1 MIILDDKSWIK
12 LFRKIL
18 DNPVVTKDADH
29 LAIWVFLLLSA
40 AHKEKDIVFN
50 GKRIKLYEGQ
60 LITGTVLI
68 SKKMKVNQTKVQR
81 ILKFFEN
88 EKQIDQQV
96 TNKNR
101 LISIVNW
108 WSYQKSDYQN
118 DYQVTNKRLTTDYKQ
133 EEKESIYEER
143 NSIFEEIY
151 RTKNIEENTSID
163 SDLEKE
169 EIYKEEKAKIFD
181 YDWMDDQH
189 EEEI

>member
-1 MIILDDKSWIK
+1 MIILDDKNWIK
-12 LFRKIL
+12 LSSRMIDWEWYRDQNTKALFIHCLLKANWKDGKFEGHDIPRGSFVTGRK
-18 DNPVVTKDADH
+18 K
-29 LAIWVFLLLSA
+29 LAQELGLSEQEIRTA
-40 AHKEKDIVFN
+40 LKH
-50 GKRIKLYEGQ
+50 
-60 LITGTVLI
+60 LI
-68 SKKMKVNQTKVQR
+68 STNELTIKK
-81 ILKFFEN
+81 
-88 EKQIDQQV
+88 
-96 TNKNR
+96 TNKFSI
-101 LISIVNW
+101 ISIVNYEM
-108 WSYQKSDYQN
+108 YQQANQQLTSNQPA
-118 DYQVTNKRLTTDYKQ
+118 TNQQLTTIE